1 MVSQCSPRSSIA
13 VIVRLLIAALF
24 VGAGVLKLAGAE
36 PMVAVFAT
44 LGAGQW
50 LRDAVGVG
58 ELLGALMLLTQRFAG
73 AGAVLLSGI
82 MVGAVATQVAI
93 GAPVRMFSLGGLT
106 ITASPIAPA
115 VVLAVL
121 LGIAWTRRSDAAYIA
136 QRMRA
141 RRLHR
146 SMRRRRKYEPSEP
159 A

>member
-1 MVSQCSPRSSIA
+1 MVSQRSPRSSVAAIL
-13 VIVRLLIAALF
+13 RLLIAALF

-50 LRDAVGVG
+50 LRYAVGVG
-58 ELLGALMLLTQRFAG
+58 ELLGALMLLTRRLAG

-82 MVGAVATQVAI
+82 MVGAVATQVEI
-93 GAPVRMFSLGGLT
+93 GAPVRMFSLGGMT

-115 VVLAVL
+115 VVLTVL
-121 LGIAWTRRSDAAYIA
+121 LGIAWTRRSDGAHIA
-136 QRMRA
+136 QRIRA
-141 RRLHR
+141 RWLHR
-146 SMRRRRKYEPSEP
+146 STRRPRKYEPSEP